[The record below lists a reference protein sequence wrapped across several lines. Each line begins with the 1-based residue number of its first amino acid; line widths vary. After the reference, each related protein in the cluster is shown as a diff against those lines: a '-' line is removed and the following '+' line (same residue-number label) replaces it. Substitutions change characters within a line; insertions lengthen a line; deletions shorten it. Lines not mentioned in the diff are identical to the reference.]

1 MYPKS
6 MPSRLMVVK
15 NFALIP
21 LDGSALK
28 RYKYAHNAHND
39 GLIESNFIIETTVDE
54 KNRTAIK

>member
-1 MYPKS
+1 

-54 KNRTAIK
+54 KNSTAIK